1 MREDV
6 KEWVS
11 SYAQQH
17 VAYVGTQWKFITP
30 AAPHHGGIWEAAVRS
45 AKKHLLRIMGQQSL
59 RYHEL
64 LTLLTRI
71 EACLNSRPI
80 VALHDDREGG
90 LALTPGDFIIGR
102 PLNCRPEPPLP
113 DIPHNRFHYR
123 QRLQGMFE
131 HFWKRW
137 QNEYLN
143 SLQARSKWMRPEP
156 SLQVGDVVLIRNEN
170 LPPACW
176 RMGRI
181 TDTHPGSDGLVRV
194 ITIE

>member
-1 MREDV
+1 MCEDV

-11 SYAQQH
+11 YAKQH
-17 VAYVGTQWKFITP
+17 IDHDGTQWKFITT
-30 AAPHHGGIWEAAVRS
+30 AAPHHGGGIWEAAVRS

-80 VALHDDREGG
+80 VALHDDPEGG

-102 PLNCRPEPPLP
+102 PINCPEPPLP
-113 DIPHNRFHYR
+113 DIPHNRLHYW

-143 SLQARSKWMRPEP
+143 SLQARSKLMRPEP
-156 SLQVGDVVLIRNEN
+156 NLQMGDVVLI
-170 LPPACW
+170 
-176 RMGRI
+176 
-181 TDTHPGSDGLVRV
+181 
-194 ITIE
+194 